1 MSSDWPPGKDGVGP
15 GGAGQS
21 RTLPLPPIHRP
32 ALAATVVAA
41 AAATAV
47 VDPPPQPHQHQL
59 ALQYQQQHQNQ
70 QLLLQQQQ
78 QQQQQLQLQQQ
89 QQQGLD
95 IQTGSVQPRVLRN
108 AVFSKLENLVREMQD
123 SEHGVPVRSQKLFL
137 TSIPAAFMGYDLIE
151 WLMDRLCIEDSPVEA
166 VHLANLL
173 CQFGYYFPVSEQKNL
188 LVKDDSSLYRFQS
201 PYYWPSQHHTPDN
214 IEYAIYLYKRAQRN
228 KKIHGL
234 EPGLPDYEN
243 DALNNLKKILASK
256 WEFVTMQAEEQ
267 LKVAKDRKKGDKI
280 INDSQEKAYWRVYRP
295 PPGYNTLVENSPVP
309 TREQR
314 VKARR
319 NNKELLREE
328 NDYLKQYLDIS
339 RVRTSVVAEGLLEYT
354 DTFVDWDP
362 LLVGVGPSNPW
373 MTDDTSY
380 WEINKAIPDVP
391 TEKRVRRW
399 AISLEDIIMDP
410 LGVQELLAY
419 MKKEYSHENLRF
431 WLAVQELKRGPG
443 SDTKIKKKVK
453 EIFDEFLSKGAK
465 AEINIDGKT
474 MEETRIAMKT
484 PSRYTYDKAADHV
497 YLLLLK
503 KDCYP
508 RFIRSEHYKNLL
520 ANAINPGSS
529 RKRFF
534 NFPQVRKKASN
545 NQPPNA
551 QGQPGAVGGNGP
563 NPEDFDI
570 YGMDGT
576 VEDDEKALLP
586 DQHLETPRKNRPKT
600 VPCSQES
607 SNEACPWDTKTG
619 HDPGGGGSDKGGAV
633 GGSRSRKFSQASPG
647 PPHDFLPLSDNHVG
661 EQATSDSVEELSQPI
676 QLSPLRS
683 VDGLECWGG
692 QISTDTIVGGQD
704 SSTDPGQVQIDLPSV
719 RSFSPV
725 YERPRKKSN
734 SATSGEGGDDIII
747 KKTSSGGGE
756 SLQCSSVVLTAI
768 TAPLGEKWEG
778 SKQTSPGKM
787 RMEQASRQPSSHLSD
802 RDSRGEVIG
811 ERQPSTEQ
819 DSGVENETGAGGPEN
834 GCWIS
839 SQDVCPWE
847 DDSLTPTW
855 L

>member
-1 MSSDWPPGKDGVGP
+1 MSSEWPPGPGPGLLCNKDGAQG
-15 GGAGQS
+15 GGAGAQGGAHH
-21 RTLPLPPIHRP
+21 LPLPPIQRP
-32 ALAATVVAA
+32 GGHSGLAATALS
-41 AAATAV
+41 AATAAV
-47 VDPPPQPHQHQL
+47 VGPGPGPGHGPGPPHGHLAHHHQDLSLHLGGQNNADQASLTSITQPK
-59 ALQYQQQHQNQ
+59 N
-70 QLLLQQQQ
+70 
-78 QQQQQLQLQQQ
+78 
-89 QQQGLD
+89 
-95 IQTGSVQPRVLRN
+95 LRN

-123 SEHGVPVRSQKLFL
+123 CEHGVPVRNQKGIF
-137 TSIPAAFMGYDLIE
+137 TPIPAAFMGYDLIE

-234 EPGLPDYEN
+234 EPGLPDYEME
-243 DALNNLKKILASK
+243 ALNNLKKILSSK
-256 WEFVTMQAEEQ
+256 WDFVGMQAEEQ

-319 NNKELLREE
+319 NNPDLLKKEI
-328 NDYLKQYLDIS
+328 DYLKIYLAQS
-339 RVRTSVVAEGLLEYT
+339 RVKTSQVAEGLIEYT
-354 DTFVDWDP
+354 ETFIDWDP
-362 LLVGVGPSNPW
+362 LLVGVSPSNPW
-373 MTDDTSY
+373 MSDDPTY
-380 WEINKAIPDVP
+380 WELNKAIPDYP

-399 AISLEDIIMDP
+399 AISLEDIIVDP

-465 AEINIDGKT
+465 AEINIDSKT
-474 MEETRIAMKT
+474 MEETRVAMKT
-484 PSRYTYDKAADHV
+484 PSRYTYDRAADHV

-508 RFIRSEHYKNLL
+508 RFIRSDHYKNLL
-520 ANAINPGSS
+520 ASAINPGSS

-545 NQPPNA
+545 TQAANA
-551 QGQPGAVGGNGP
+551 SGHVGAPGGGGP
-563 NPEDFDI
+563 NPEDFEI
-570 YGMDGT
+570 YGMDGMG
-576 VEDDEKALLP
+576 EDDNEKTPLATNFV
-586 DQHLETPRKNRPKT
+586 TPRRSSPT
-600 VPCSQES
+600 AVPSLQEGS
-607 SNEACPWDTKTG
+607 SEACPWDAVPGTG
-619 HDPGGGGSDKGGAV
+619 PSQGQGAAPEHGSEKGA
-633 GGSRSRKFSQASPG
+633 RSRKNTRAGNSPG
-647 PPHDFLPLSDNHVG
+647 NCAEPASVPVGDRLLLGDSMEAADMPMFNPLMERGGCGQGG
-661 EQATSDSVEELSQPI
+661 EQGQGE
-676 QLSPLRS
+676 
-683 VDGLECWGG
+683 ECWGG
-692 QISTDTIVGGQD
+692 QGSTDTGQNL
-704 SSTDPGQVQIDLPSV
+704 SVYSTDPGQVLIDLG
-719 RSFSPV
+719 
-725 YERPRKKSN
+725 PR
-734 SATSGEGGDDIII
+734 
-747 KKTSSGGGE
+747 
-756 SLQCSSVVLTAI
+756 LQCHQGHQQGQHQGHQQGQQGVGNSERAVQGL
-768 TAPLGEKWEG
+768 
-778 SKQTSPGKM
+778 
-787 RMEQASRQPSSHLSD
+787 EQ
-802 RDSRGEVIG
+802 
-811 ERQPSTEQ
+811 EQ
-819 DSGVENETGAGGPEN
+819 DSQEFSTDKERGHGAQAQPAQPGEN
-834 GCWIS
+834 GCWMN
-839 SQDVCPWE
+839 SQDVCCPWE

>member
-1 MSSDWPPGKDGVGP
+1 
-15 GGAGQS
+15 
-21 RTLPLPPIHRP
+21 
-32 ALAATVVAA
+32 
-41 AAATAV
+41 
-47 VDPPPQPHQHQL
+47 
-59 ALQYQQQHQNQ
+59 
-70 QLLLQQQQ
+70 
-78 QQQQQLQLQQQ
+78 
-89 QQQGLD
+89 
-95 IQTGSVQPRVLRN
+95 
-108 AVFSKLENLVREMQD
+108 MQD
-123 SEHGVPVRSQKLFL
+123 CDHGVPVRSQKLFL

-243 DALNNLKKILASK
+243 DALNNLRKILVSK
-256 WEFVTMQAEEQ
+256 WDFVTMQAEEQ

-328 NDYLKQYLDIS
+328 TDYLKHYLDIS
-339 RVRTSVVAEGLLEYT
+339 RVRTNVVAEGLLEYT

-362 LLVGVGPSNPW
+362 LLLGVGPSNPW
-373 MTDDTSY
+373 MTDDQTY
-380 WEINKAIPDVP
+380 WEINKPIPEIP

-520 ANAINPGSS
+520 SNAINPGSS

-534 NFPQVRKKASN
+534 NFPQVRKKASHPN

-551 QGQPGAVGGNGP
+551 QGQLGAAGGGDSGP
-563 NPEDFDI
+563 NPEDFEI
-570 YGMDGT
+570 YGMDGMP
-576 VEDDEKALLP
+576 EDDNEKTPLAP
-586 DQHLETPRKNRPKT
+586 NYGTPRKSRPT
-600 VPCSQES
+600 LAPCLQEGGS
-607 SNEACPWDTKTG
+607 EACPWETAT
-619 HDPGGGGSDKGGAV
+619 DPRVNSDKGA
-633 GGSRSRKFSQASPG
+633 RSRKISLASPG
-647 PPHDFLPLSDNHVG
+647 PDFLPSDNHVG
-661 EQATSDSVEELSQPI
+661 EAEILLHSDNSEAVISVLDCPRR
-676 QLSPLRS
+676 LSPLMVDPRS
-683 VDGLECWGG
+683 ETGCWGG
-692 QISTDTIVGGQD
+692 QGSTDTTCGGEGMY
-704 SSTDPGQVQIDLPSV
+704 STDLGQVLIDLGEVPSCSMRPSEKLASV
-719 RSFSPV
+719 IDEGEDEFTIGKSPSPSTGEMGV
-725 YERPRKKSN
+725 ER
-734 SATSGEGGDDIII
+734 
-747 KKTSSGGGE
+747 
-756 SLQCSSVVLTAI
+756 
-768 TAPLGEKWEG
+768 LGECGAALGDQWEG
-778 SKQTSPGKM
+778 RGFGGSVGRQTSPGTGLV
-787 RMEQASRQPSSHLSD
+787 RRQGSQRAYRARPTAAAAGGEAAVD
-802 RDSRGEVIG
+802 RQQRHPGGQS
-811 ERQPSTEQ
+811 STETTA
-819 DSGVENETGAGGPEN
+819 GEETAGPEN

-839 SQDVCPWE
+839 SQDVCCPWE
-847 DDSLTPTW
+847 DDTLTPTW